1 MLVYFNQELKDN
13 DWIFE
18 NIQDDSTYGYKPKDE
33 NYEIIIRASQDK
45 NNVWAD
51 ADDNFIRIEIKEV

>member
-1 MLVYFNQELKDN
+1 MSN

-33 NYEIIIRASQDK
+33 RYEIIIRAAQDK

-51 ADDNFIRIEIKEV
+51 TDDNFIRIEIKEV